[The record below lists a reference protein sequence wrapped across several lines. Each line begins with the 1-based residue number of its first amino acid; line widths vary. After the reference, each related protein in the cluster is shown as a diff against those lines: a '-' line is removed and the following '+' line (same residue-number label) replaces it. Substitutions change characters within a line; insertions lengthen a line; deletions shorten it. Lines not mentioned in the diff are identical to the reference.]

1 MNGHLTISTTD
12 ETTLA
17 GLTTPTRNQFFYG
30 KLMDVFHFQL
40 ETTYQNRK
48 RWLLNRLNL
57 GFGVVCGLAV
67 VPTNE
72 GQHVQIAAGI
82 AIDKLG
88 REIIVPAAS
97 PPIDPRQPTDAW
109 GRPAGNLIADGE
121 SVYLC
126 LAYHEC
132 ETEPVPVLVG
142 DCGREPTCAASLIK
156 ERYRILVKA
165 GSAPSSNLTCQL
177 PDLLASPLDR
187 SNFHDQLSDRISQNC
202 AEVTGETCIPI
213 AQITL
218 PAAGEL
224 ITADSINVKIRPL
237 IYSQPLILETLLCLA
252 QQIQTTPARPAPLTT
267 VQSISWTHDRLELA
281 TDINAFSNDGLTVT
295 FSDNIQATTTQ
306 GRAWFIVT
314 AEYPIG
320 TPPEGSPMPQE
331 TILVQRVLDREIKI
345 EDNRAFFTPDPKFAD
360 TFSRT
365 LGETGASSP
374 ILCRVV
380 LKCNYLTDT
389 ADPPQM
395 VDGDFFGMDQ
405 DLATLKTGNGIPG
418 GDFESWFFLTQ

>member
-1 MNGHLTISTTD
+1 MNSYSTISMTD
-12 ETTLA
+12 EVTLA

-57 GFGVVCGLAV
+57 GFGVVCGLTV
-67 VPTNE
+67 VPTNDN
-72 GQHVQIAAGI
+72 QHVQVAAGV

-88 REIIVPAAS
+88 REMIVPVAS

-109 GRPAGNLIADGE
+109 GRPAGNPIADGE
-121 SVYLC
+121 SVHLC

-165 GSAPSSNLTCQL
+165 GSAPPSNLTCQL
-177 PDLLASPLDR
+177 PDLLASPLDS

-218 PAAGEL
+218 PATGEF
-224 ITADSINVKIRPL
+224 ITTDSINVKIRPL
-237 IYSQPLILETLLCLA
+237 VYSQPLILETLLCLA
-252 QQIQTTPARPAPLTT
+252 QQIQTTPAPPAPLTK
-267 VQSISWTHDRLELA
+267 VQSISWTHDRPDLV
-281 TDINAFSNDGLTVT
+281 TDINTFIDGGLTVA

-320 TPPEGSPMPQE
+320 TPPEGSPMPQG
-331 TILVQRVLDREIKI
+331 TILVQRVLDQEITI
-345 EDNRAFFTPDPKFAD
+345 EDNRAFFKPAPEFAD

-365 LGETGASSP
+365 LGETGAIPP

-389 ADPPQM
+389 ADPSQM
-395 VDGDFFGMDQ
+395 VDGDFFGIDPVSEN
-405 DLATLKTGNGIPG
+405 LRTGDGVPG